1 MLETDCFGA
10 ESDKRIYIDIQ
21 DSLGYKEETE
31 KPRRN
36 DSKLNVTTELK
47 AALTKKWDTW
57 FEDIQRVSI
66 FICCKMA
73 A

>member
-1 MLETDCFGA
+1 MLETDYFVA

-21 DSLGYKEETE
+21 DSLGYKEEIE

-47 AALTKKWDTW
+47 AALTKK
-57 FEDIQRVSI
+57 
-66 FICCKMA
+66 
-73 A
+73 

>member
-1 MLETDCFGA
+1 MLETDYFGA

-21 DSLGYKEETE
+21 DSLGYKEEIE

-47 AALTKKWDTW
+47 AALTKK
-57 FEDIQRVSI
+57 
-66 FICCKMA
+66 
-73 A
+73 